1 MKKKTIIRLSI
12 TLIVIVALGLWI
24 NSRWSAWFHNEEELP
39 YAPLSEP
46 GRVLLTF
53 GDENELSRNISWQYD
68 SIVVSSHVDL
78 VDTLSKDTIQ
88 IEAQGE
94 TFRSRSGIAAYYVAK
109 LRSLHPDRYYTYR
122 VCNEGKASP
131 WYSFRTYN
139 QSTRKDYSFMYVGD
153 VQDSIHGKAND
164 FFREA
169 LRRHPDTEF
178 FVFGGD
184 LTERPTEQRWEET
197 YRGLDSIGQ
206 RYPVIT
212 VTGNHE
218 YLKYIIRKL
227 ERRFSLVFSYY
238 LDSMVGENQVYTLK
252 YNDMQIFCLDSN
264 REFFYLWTQKKMARR
279 TTQEK
284 RCTMENRRAPSSAV
298 LHQRKHEQPV
308 PAHHVQPTGREI
320 WCRPRTARTR
330 TRLCPYDRPRR
341 KRRASAPC
349 LYRQPLL
356 TQELSHRVRQTI

>member
-1 MKKKTIIRLSI
+1 
-12 TLIVIVALGLWI
+12 
-24 NSRWSAWFHNEEELP
+24 
-39 YAPLSEP
+39 
-46 GRVLLTF
+46 
-53 GDENELSRNISWQYD
+53 
-68 SIVVSSHVDL
+68 
-78 VDTLSKDTIQ
+78 
-88 IEAQGE
+88 
-94 TFRSRSGIAAYYVAK
+94 
-109 LRSLHPDRYYTYR
+109 
-122 VCNEGKASP
+122 
-131 WYSFRTYN
+131 
-139 QSTRKDYSFMYVGD
+139 MYVGD

-178 FVFGGD
+178 LVFWGD

-264 REFFYLWTQKKMARR
+264 REFSICGLRR
-279 TTQEK
+279 NGWK
-284 RCTMENRRAPSSAV
+284 NSSRKAMHDGKSSCSIIRCTPSKEA
-298 LHQRKHEQPV
+298 
-308 PAHHVQPTGREI
+308 
-320 WCRPRTARTR
+320 
-330 TRLCPYDRPRR
+330 
-341 KRRASAPC
+341 
-349 LYRQPLL
+349 
-356 TQELSHRVRQTI
+356 